1 MEPVVTKKKTGWKV
15 RHEPTEETRRTVSFM
30 KAAGIRNVDIARCL
44 DIDEKTLVK
53 HYKPELDTSL
63 ARANSDIA
71 HSLFQQ
77 AKSGNVAAQIFWLK
91 TRGRWREN
99 GGDDDSEGAAVSA
112 VEKMREYARK
122 IDESVGS
129 KGDE

>member
-1 MEPVVTKKKTGWKV
+1 MEPVLTKKRGGHGV
-15 RHEPTEETRRTVSFM
+15 RHEPTEESRRTVSFM

-44 DIDEKTLVK
+44 EIDEKTLVK
-53 HYKPELDTSL
+53 HYKNELDTSL

-99 GGDDDSEGAAVSA
+99 GGEDDSDGAAASA
-112 VEKMREYARK
+112 VEKMRAYAK
-122 IDESVGS
+122 KVDESVGNKS
-129 KGDE
+129 DE